1 MKMETS
7 KEHNMIYFWYFVFEL
22 LAGAALLASVE
33 LSSLASQLNVVLC
46 LFYIHPFYSLCAIRA
61 HWKTLKLEH

>member
-7 KEHNMIYFWYFVFEL
+7 KEHNTIYFWYFVFDL

-33 LSSLASQLNVVLC
+33 LSSLASQFNVVLY
-46 LFYIHPFYSLCAIRA
+46 LFYRHTFYSLCAIRT
-61 HWKTLKLEH
+61 HWKTFEMH